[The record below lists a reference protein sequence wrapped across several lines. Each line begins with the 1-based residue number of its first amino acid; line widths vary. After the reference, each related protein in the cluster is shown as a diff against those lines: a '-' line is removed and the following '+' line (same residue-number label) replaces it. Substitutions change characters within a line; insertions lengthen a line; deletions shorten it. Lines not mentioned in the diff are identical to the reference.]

1 MVWWCWIILG
11 LSIPLE
17 MRVDHINWAPLEKLF
32 SVNECQNF
40 MGMGQVRC
48 SRGIVLHLYKHRQTR
63 RYLNLDAYGNAY
75 RFRSGSQELPH
86 TYEAIEPHE
95 AKHHVLSQKPQIW
108 TSSKCFLCDHT

>member
-11 LSIPLE
+11 LSVTLE
-17 MRVDHINWAPLEKLF
+17 MRVDQINWAPLDTLF

-63 RYLNLDAYGNAY
+63 RYINLDAYGNAY
-75 RFRSGSQELPH
+75 RCRSGSQGLPH

-95 AKHHVLSQKPQIW
+95 AKHHVLS
-108 TSSKCFLCDHT
+108 